1 MSDGRQRGLGRGLS
15 ALLGDDSDDQD
26 AEQPTLASNTVPIEH
41 LEPGRYQPR
50 RNFDAE
56 EMAALVASIREKG
69 VLQPILVRAHPDNP
83 DRYEIV
89 AGERRWRAA
98 QQAQLHE
105 VPVVTKELSD
115 KDTLEIALIENLQR
129 ENLTPL
135 EEAIAYQRLMDEFS
149 HTQEALAQVISKSRS
164 HVANMLRLLSLP
176 DKVKEMVDSGVLTA
190 GHARTLVGA
199 ENPEA
204 LAQQIAARGLN
215 VRQAERLAQQ
225 AKGGSQK
232 VPAPRKEKDADT
244 LALERDLSG
253 LLGLAVNIRFHG
265 KGGSLT
271 INYQTLEQL
280 DDVLHRLSQGAA
292 GSQAPLVLEDEVG
305 DGIDVSALAEGPGD
319 IPETPAT

>member
-1 MSDGRQRGLGRGLS
+1 MTDGKQRLGRGLS
-15 ALLGDDSDDQD
+15 ALLGDDSDEFEPEER
-26 AEQPTLASNTVPIEH
+26 AVASNTVPIEH
-41 LEPGRYQPR
+41 LEPGKYQPR
-50 RNFDAE
+50 RNFDPD
-56 EMAALVASIREKG
+56 EMESLVNSIREKG
-69 VLQPILVRAHPDNP
+69 VLQPILVRAHPDKA

-135 EEAIAYQRLMDEFS
+135 EEADAYQRLMEEFS

-164 HVANMLRLLSLP
+164 HVANMLRLLTLP

-190 GHARTLVGA
+190 GHARTLVNA
-199 ENPEA
+199 DNPEV

-225 AKGGSQK
+225 AKGAAQK
-232 VPAPRKEKDADT
+232 APAAPKEKDADT

-271 INYQTLEQL
+271 INYKTLEQL

-292 GSQAPLVLEDEVG
+292 GSQAPLTLEDAIG
-305 DGIDVSALAEGPGD
+305 DGIDVSVLADEPGD
-319 IPETPAT
+319 IPDTPAA